1 MAASIEQKLD
11 FLLKKIGYVAS
22 KTGIAE
28 DSSLSGTKKAPF
40 GESIPSPL
48 VTPATSIWA
57 DSIHV
62 PATPPGSD
70 TSYVKVYLSGSSG
83 HRMTMDPTVSGNRTF
98 IARSTYNNNS
108 SAILGDWVDTSYGP
122 DYIVKVY
129 KGDPNSG
136 GVQLSAA
143 GSGSNDTW
151 FFDYSSGVLNFNG
164 TVVPSGVTS
173 SNIYIVGYRYIGAK
187 GAIPP
192 AGIAT
197 FSNLYVSGVS
207 TFVGVGTFNSHLYV
221 GGNLNVSG
229 ITTFAGALDI
239 NSDID
244 VDGHT
249 ELDNVNI
256 AGVTTFQD
264 NVFFGDADYIQM
276 GDSQDLKIGHVGSY
290 SVILDQGEGNLS
302 IGGDG
307 YVDIMNTALNEY
319 KARFITNDAVELY
332 FDNVNKFE
340 TTGYG
345 ATVFGTLQSQ
355 QLNVTGVSTFQSHV
369 HLGDGDELRFG
380 DGEDLKIY
388 HDGTSSFVD
397 NSTGGVYI
405 RNLSNDQD
413 IFLQS
418 DDGSGGVANYILC
431 NGSNGQVELFHYGTA
446 RFNTNAIG
454 VVATGTFESTGIT
467 TLASSGGITTTGG
480 DLYVG
485 GDLDV
490 DGHTNLDNVSVAGV
504 TTFAGNIDAN
514 GDLDVDGHT
523 NLDNLSVAGVTTFT
537 GGITASGSLNL
548 SGDLDVDRHT
558 NLDNVSVAGVTT
570 LTGAIDANGD
580 LDVDGH
586 TNLDNV
592 DIAGVTTTSGLLDI
606 NAGGQAN
613 TFKVEDLTDNRVV
626 IAGTGGELEDDGNL
640 TFDGSTLSIGVDLD
654 VDRHTN
660 LDNVSVAGVTTF
672 TGAIDAN
679 GDLDVDGTTELD
691 ILNVAETAT
700 FSSNIDA
707 NGDLDVDGHTELDN
721 VNISG
726 VATATAFHTGAEGS
740 AIRVT
745 SNTISGP
752 AEMFIDPAGVGD
764 NTGALRIKGDL
775 FVDGTQTIIN
785 STTIELGDFIVGI
798 ATTATTD
805 SLADGAG
812 IKIGPDNT
820 FLYDHSNTSL
830 KSSENLNLASGK
842 VYKIDGTDV
851 LSATTLGSGVVN
863 SSLTSL
869 GTLLGLT
876 VSGQTTL
883 NTLGVTGVSTFT
895 GALDVNN
902 HVDVVGGIDA
912 DHINTTGVSTFQ
924 GGSIDIANAV
934 RHIGDPD
941 TMIRFPAQDTVL
953 ARTAGT
959 DRLIIGPT
967 GVSTFTG
974 SIDANGDLDVD
985 GHTELDNLNVTGVS
999 TFSGNLNLSGN
1010 ITSNLTISS
1019 TDAGSAAAPEFKL
1032 YRNSASPADAD
1043 YLGQIKF
1050 AGESDTGVE
1059 RNYAKITGKILDAS
1073 NGTED
1078 GIIEF
1083 AHIKGGSQNISAR
1096 FRSDSL
1102 QLLNGTN
1109 FSVAGDSTFT
1119 GDVDANGD
1127 LDVDGHTNLDN
1138 VSVAGVT
1145 TFAGKIVGAATDNV
1159 IPFLYSTMGDLPNA
1173 GTYHGAFAHVHN
1185 QGKGFFAHGGNWYEL
1200 VNKEQN
1206 GTVGTGTERYN
1217 VGQID
1222 ATDVDVSGITTSVSL
1237 HVGVGGTVITASGIG
1252 SVGINST
1259 APAYALDVIG
1269 DINSSTDIKVNGV
1282 SIVGSSSGGASL
1294 DDVVALAI
1302 ALG

>member
-28 DSSLSGTKKAPF
+28 DSTLSGTKKAPF
-40 GESIPSPL
+40 GEAIPSPL
-48 VTPATSIWA
+48 VVPANSVWA
-57 DSIHV
+57 QASEI
-62 PATPPGSD
+62 PATPPGAD
-70 TSYVKVYLSGSSG
+70 TPFVRVYLSGASG
-83 HRMTMDPTVSGNRTF
+83 HRMTVDNTVSGNRTF

-108 SAILGDWVDTSYGP
+108 SSILGDWIDTSFGA
-122 DYIVKVY
+122 DYIIEVY

-136 GVQLSAA
+136 GVKLSAA

-173 SNIYIVGYRYIGAK
+173 SNIYIVGYRYIGIK
-187 GAIPP
+187 GVATPGGS
-192 AGIAT
+192 ASFTDVSTGGLSVTGIAT
-197 FSNLYVSGVS
+197 IFNTTDNTLGNENTGSVQLDGGMGIAKNLTVKQNLHVGGYAEFVGVATFKGGTINLGDADTDDINVGGEFVSDLIPDVDDTYSLGSSSKQWKNLFINGHAELDNTVISGVS
-207 TFVGVGTFNSHLYV
+207 TFTSP
-221 GGNLNVSG
+221 
-229 ITTFAGALDI
+229 LDI
-239 NSDID
+239 NTDVDI
-244 VDGHT
+244 DGHT

-256 AGVTTFQD
+256 SGITTFQS
-264 NVFFGDADYIQM
+264 NAFFGDADYIQM
-276 GDSQDLKIGHVGSY
+276 GDAQDLKIGHVGSY

-307 YVDIMNTALNEY
+307 FVDIMNTALNEY
-319 KARFITNDAVELY
+319 KARFTTNGSVELY

-355 QLNVTGVSTFQSHV
+355 QLNVTGVSTYAGDADFNGHV
-369 HLGDGDELRFG
+369 DIDGHTEL
-380 DGEDLKIY
+380 
-388 HDGTSSFVD
+388 D
-397 NSTGGVYI
+397 NVNVSGV
-405 RNLSNDQD
+405 
-413 IFLQS
+413 
-418 DDGSGGVANYILC
+418 
-431 NGSNGQVELFHYGTA
+431 
-446 RFNTNAIG
+446 
-454 VVATGTFESTGIT
+454 
-467 TLASSGGITTTGG
+467 TTTGG
-480 DLYVG
+480 LLDINAGGQANTFKVEDLTDNRVVIAGTGGELEDDANLTFNGSTLSVG
-485 GDLDV
+485 VDLDV
-490 DGHTNLDNVSVAGV
+490 DGHTELDNVNISGV
-504 TTFAGNIDAN
+504 TTVAGNIDAN

-537 GGITASGSLNL
+537 GTLTASGSLNL

-558 NLDNVSVAGVTT
+558 NLDNVSVSGVSTF
-570 LTGAIDANGD
+570 TGAIDANGD

-586 TNLDNV
+586 TNLDNIN
-592 DIAGVTTTSGLLDI
+592 IAGVTTTSGLLDI

-626 IAGTGGELEDDGNL
+626 IAGTGGELEDDANL
-640 TFDGSTLSIGVDLD
+640 TFNGSTLAVGVNLDVTGDLD
-654 VDRHTN
+654 VDGHTN

-679 GDLDVDGTTELD
+679 GDLDVDG
-691 ILNVAETAT
+691 
-700 FSSNIDA
+700 
-707 NGDLDVDGHTELDN
+707 HTELDN

-726 VATATAFHTGAEGS
+726 IATATAFHTGAEGS

-775 FVDGTQTIIN
+775 FVDGTQTVIN

-805 SLADGAG
+805 SLSDGAG

-820 FLYDHSNTSL
+820 FLYDHTNTSL
-830 KSSENLNLASGK
+830 KSSENLNLASSK

-924 GGSIDIANAV
+924 GGSIDISNAI

-941 TMIRFPAQDTVL
+941 TMIRFPDQDTVL

-974 SIDANGDLDVD
+974 AI
-985 GHTELDNLNVTGVS
+985 
-999 TFSGNLNLSGN
+999 
-1010 ITSNLTISS
+1010 
-1019 TDAGSAAAPEFKL
+1019 
-1032 YRNSASPADAD
+1032 
-1043 YLGQIKF
+1043 
-1050 AGESDTGVE
+1050 
-1059 RNYAKITGKILDAS
+1059 
-1073 NGTED
+1073 
-1078 GIIEF
+1078 
-1083 AHIKGGSQNISAR
+1083 
-1096 FRSDSL
+1096 
-1102 QLLNGTN
+1102 
-1109 FSVAGDSTFT
+1109 
-1119 GDVDANGD
+1119 DANGD

-1138 VSVAGVT
+1138 VSVSGVSTFSSNLDLPDNVKINLGSSDDLQIYHNGTHSIIHDSGEGNLRILAGHLDIKDAAGNNHMIVAHNGAAVTLYHNGSEKLATTGYGVT
-1145 TFAGKIVGAATDNV
+1145 VFGTTQTQQLNVTGVSTFAGKIIGAATDNV